1 MKNLILNVLSS
12 LGFEKKE
19 TSAEHALKVYNG
31 KFAFCGASGAEPT
44 GRMIEVQGR
53 KFREGR
59 SVCPVMNGTSIA
71 NVKLVP
77 DPSITP
83 DGTEDTVW
91 SFFWYYDEVPQ
102 APTWETL
109 PTVNRSFVIGE
120 GESNQMSNMFCMP
133 CKIFKTVNGVELSE
147 CFGPLNEAAIPLR
160 KAIRVHPGQTSI
172 TQAPVGAPYPVGT
185 IIPAVDAIKTELL

>member
-1 MKNLILNVLSS
+1 MKKLILNVLSS
-12 LGFEKKE
+12 LGIDKKE
-19 TSAEHALKVYNG
+19 ESVEHALKVYNG

-44 GRMIEVQGR
+44 GRMMEVQGR
-53 KFREGR
+53 QFREGR

-77 DPSITP
+77 DPSVTP

-133 CKIFKTVNGVELSE
+133 CKIFKNVNGVDLAE

-172 TQAPVGAPYPVGT
+172 TQAPVGSPYPVGT